1 MWTVLILLLCVSAVL
16 GLSRAASGTLGLRR
30 SVGRSS
36 QSLLLKCCATA
47 SVSGTGTDT
56 KTIPVPSSSLDPPPR
71 RPSFAQASSLL
82 VLVAQTTAL
91 AICMRISRRKGGT
104 SGLYV
109 SSAAVC
115 VVELIKLLV
124 SIILYRLVENGR
136 YRDIFADLK
145 SLRNWRFSIPAG
157 LYVVQ
162 NNLQYIAM
170 GHLSPVVYQ
179 VFIQL
184 KVVAAAIFS
193 EKLLNKRHSA
203 KQWSAIVG
211 LTAGLGLVQ
220 LALTTSGNGK
230 LGSSGAATTVGL
242 AAVLLSCGT
251 SGVAGVYSEKLVKS
265 SPSKLWGLNI
275 QMSFF
280 GFLLSLGVLVKDFRQ
295 LVRNGSVL
303 YGFTP
308 IVWITVMLHALGG
321 LVTAFVVKSTSSVV
335 KGFAQ
340 SFSVVVSCLI
350 SHFILKDFRASPLFL
365 LGALIV
371 CISAIVFTLP
381 QEKKTS

>member
-1 MWTVLILLLCVSAVL
+1 MLLLYVSAVL

-30 SVGRSS
+30 SVGRC
-36 QSLLLKCCATA
+36 QHLKCCATA
-47 SVSGTGTDT
+47 PVSGTGTDT
-56 KTIPVPSSSLDPPPR
+56 KAIPVPSSSLDPPPR

-91 AICMRISRRKGGT
+91 AICMRISRRKGDT
-104 SGLYV
+104 TRLYV

-136 YRDIFADLK
+136 YTDVFADLK

-193 EKLLNKRHSA
+193 EKLLNKRHSG
-203 KQWSAIVG
+203 KQWTAIVG

-220 LALTTSGNGK
+220 LALTTTGNGK
-230 LGSSGAATTVGL
+230 LATTVGL

-381 QEKKTS
+381 QEKTS

>member
-1 MWTVLILLLCVSAVL
+1 MRTVTFLLIYASGVL
-16 GLSRAASGTLGLRR
+16 GLMCRAAATGLGVRRGLGSARSPSHLRC
-30 SVGRSS
+30 SS
-36 QSLLLKCCATA
+36 AATA
-47 SVSGTGTDT
+47 PGPGTDT
-56 KTIPVPSSSLDPPPR
+56 KTIPVSSSSLVVPPQQ
-71 RPSFAQASSLL
+71 PSFAQATSLL

-91 AICMRISRRKGGT
+91 AIAMRISRRKGGT

-115 VVELIKLLV
+115 VVELTKLLV
-124 SIILYRLVENGR
+124 SIILYRLVENGK
-136 YRDIFADLK
+136 YKDIFVDLK

-193 EKLLNKRHSA
+193 EKLLKKKHSA
-203 KQWSAIVG
+203 IQWGSIVG
-211 LTAGLGLVQ
+211 LTFGLGLVQ
-220 LALTTSGNGK
+220 LSLTTGGK
-230 LGSSGAATTVGL
+230 LAATTVGL
-242 AAVLLSCGT
+242 AAVFLSCGT

-265 SPSKLWGLNI
+265 SSSKLWGLNV

-280 GFLLSLGVLVKDFRQ
+280 GFLLSLGVLLKDFS
-295 LVRNGSVL
+295 LVVRNGHVL

-308 IVWITVMLHALGG
+308 IVWTTVMLHALGG
-321 LVTAFVVKSTSSVV
+321 LVIAFVVKSTSSVV

-340 SFSVVVSCLI
+340 SFSVVVSCII

-381 QEKKTS
+381 QEKTTS